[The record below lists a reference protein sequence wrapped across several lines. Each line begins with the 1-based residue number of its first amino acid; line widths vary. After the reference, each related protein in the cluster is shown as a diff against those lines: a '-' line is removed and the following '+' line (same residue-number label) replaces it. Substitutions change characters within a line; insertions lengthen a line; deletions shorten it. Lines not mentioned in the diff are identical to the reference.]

1 MTKPFLE
8 EIADYVFEQ
17 YGDQTGDICL
27 VTPNRRAGLFF
38 RKYFSRRVV
47 KPVWAPEVLSIEDF
61 INRIS
66 GMKVCDSTSI
76 LFAFF
81 ELYCDLEKDMAQD
94 IDEFSLWAPVLLN
107 DFDEIDANLVDT
119 QSLFDYLHDIKRIET
134 WNPDGTPLTDFQ
146 KKYLSFFSKL
156 KAWHHHLAEYL
167 IKSNMAYQ
175 GMSSKKA
182 ASKVEADSYI
192 LPWQKALFVGFNALN
207 RSEEVIIKTL
217 LGRGQ
222 AEYLPDSDPYYTNDP
237 DHEAGLFIRK
247 YHKKFGHII
256 NNDRTYITSLK
267 KQITILGIAKNV
279 NQARLAGN
287 ILQQRKEIRPDIN
300 TAIVLANEQ
309 LLIPTLNA
317 LPEDAESINV
327 TMGYPLSKT
336 NIFGFFDALWKL
348 QLNATIPEKDSSN
361 SGICF
366 YHKDLIRFL
375 NHSTSALLWD
385 GDGGE
390 DVTASVIQQI
400 KQSNKAFLC
409 VEELSRYF
417 EISKAAID
425 PLSFL
430 KLSWNNNKDDIFH
443 SLLNLVGRLDQAFR
457 DRAATQAKDILNTPY
472 FIDFEALYFFSTL
485 FRRLNSFMHR
495 YPFIKSLQTIYKLFK
510 QLTLE
515 TSLAFSGEPLQGM
528 QVMGMLETRSLDFK
542 HIILLSANENVLPR
556 PKTNSSFLPFDIK
569 KKFGLQVHNDKDAI
583 YAYHFYRL
591 LQRAENIYLIYNTQS
606 EDIGSNEKSRF
617 ITQLQMELPGR
628 APNINIT
635 EQIIALP
642 PPAVAKQH
650 DYDIFKN
657 KDISDRLVTMSRNG
671 LSPSALNTYINCSLQ
686 FYFTR
691 VARLEEPV
699 SMEET
704 LESATMGTVVHGI
717 LETLYRPFVGEFLG
731 VHDVEAMR
739 KQTDEVTRRLFE
751 KHYPKGNVSAGKNL
765 LLFNLAK
772 RYTSNFL
779 KAETDYLKAI
789 EGHSIKVLTLE
800 EELEGTIDVMVNGSP
815 VTIMIRGKADRI
827 DQVGQTIRVV
837 DYKTGKIKR
846 NELKFPDWNL
856 VTTDG
861 RYGKAFQLLSY
872 AWLYSRK
879 YPKSSQIEP
888 GIFSLRETK
897 RGLQTLNTPEGVS
910 ILMHGHLQLFAKQLS
925 ALISN
930 ILDEQIPFR
939 QTANE
944 DNCTYCPFKVYCR
957 RF

>member
-38 RKYFSRRVV
+38 RKYFSQRVV

-76 LFAFF
+76 LFTFF
-81 ELYCDLEKDMAQD
+81 ELYCDLEKDKAQD

-107 DFDEIDANLVDT
+107 DFDEIDANIADT
-119 QSLFDYLHDIKRIET
+119 ESLFDYLHDVKRIET
-134 WNPDGTPLTDFQ
+134 WNPDGAPLTDFQ
-146 KKYLSFFSKL
+146 KKYLAFFSRL
-156 KAWHHHLAEYL
+156 KAWHRHLTEHL
-167 IKSNMAYQ
+167 ITANQAYQ
-175 GMSSKKA
+175 GLSSKQATK
-182 ASKVEADSYI
+182 KVESDSYK

-207 RSEEVIIKTL
+207 HSEELIISTL
-217 LGRGQ
+217 LRKGQ
-222 AEYLPDSDPYYTNDP
+222 AVYLPDSDPYYTDDT

-247 YHKKFGHII
+247 YQKKFGHTI
-256 NNDRTYITSLK
+256 NKDNTFITGLK

-287 ILQQRKEIRPDIN
+287 ILQQRKELKPNID

-317 LPEDAESINV
+317 LPHDAESINV
-327 TMGYPLSKT
+327 TMGYPLNKT

-348 QLNATIPEKDSSN
+348 QLNATITEKEN
-361 SGICF
+361 STSEICF

-375 NHSTSALLWD
+375 NHSICSLLWD
-385 GDGGE
+385 GEGAE
-390 DVTASVIQQI
+390 KLITSVIQQI
-400 KQSNKAFLC
+400 KQSNKAFLG
-409 VEELSRYF
+409 VEEFFAFF
-417 EISKAAID
+417 EKTEGIPD
-425 PLSFL
+425 PLSCLQFNW
-430 KLSWNNNKDDIFH
+430 SNNKAGIFP
-443 SLLNLVGRLDQAFR
+443 SLLNIVGRLDQAFR
-457 DRAATQAKDILNTPY
+457 DKAAKQGKDILHTPY

-485 FRRLNSFMHR
+485 LRRLNSFLLR
-495 YPFIKSLQTIYKLFK
+495 YPFLQSLQTIYKLYK
-510 QLTLE
+510 QLTQE

-542 HIILLSANENVLPR
+542 NIILLSANENILPR
-556 PKTNSSFLPFDIK
+556 PKTNNSFLPFDIR
-569 KKFGLQVHNDKDAI
+569 KKFGMQVHTDKDAI

-591 LQRAENIYLIYNTQS
+591 LQRAQNIYLIYNTQS
-606 EDIGSNEKSRF
+606 EDIGTNEKSRF

-628 APNINIT
+628 APHITIT

-642 PPAVAKQH
+642 PPAMVMQH
-650 DYDIFKN
+650 DFRVFKD
-657 KDISDRLVTMSRNG
+657 KDISDRLIAMSQNG

-691 VARLEEPV
+691 VARLEEPQG
-699 SMEET
+699 MEET

-717 LETLYRPFVGEFLG
+717 LETLYRPLTGKHL
-731 VHDVEAMR
+731 EAHNIETMR
-739 KQTDEVTRRLFE
+739 KQTDDVTRRIFE
-751 KHYPKGNVSAGKNL
+751 AHYPGGNVSSGKNL

-779 KAETDYLKAI
+779 NAESAYLKTI
-789 EGHSIKVLTLE
+789 NGHSIKVLALE
-800 EELEGTIDVMVNGSP
+800 EELEGTIDVLINGSP
-815 VTIMIRGKADRI
+815 VKVKIRGKADRI
-827 DQVGQTIRVV
+827 DQVGPTIRVI

-846 NELKFPDWNL
+846 NELKFPDWAQ
-856 VTTDG
+856 VSTDG
-861 RYGKAFQLLSY
+861 QFGKAFQLLSY

-879 YPKSSQIEP
+879 YPKATQIEP
-888 GIFSLRETK
+888 GIYSLRETK
-897 RGLQTLNTPEGVS
+897 KGLQTLTIPDGDS
-910 ILMHGHLQLFAKQLS
+910 ILNPGNLDMFTEQLS
-925 ALISN
+925 ALIQA
-930 ILDEQIPFR
+930 ILDNQIPFG

-944 DNCTYCPFKVYCR
+944 NNCTYCPFKVYCR